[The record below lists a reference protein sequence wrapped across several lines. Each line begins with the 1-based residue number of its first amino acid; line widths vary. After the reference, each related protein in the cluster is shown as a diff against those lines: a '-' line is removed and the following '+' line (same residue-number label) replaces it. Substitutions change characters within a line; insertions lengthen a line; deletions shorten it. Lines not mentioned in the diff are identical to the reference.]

1 MKKVFQFVAIAVVTM
16 ALTVACK
23 SKAEPVEE
31 DTTPIETIV
40 EDTIDT
46 VIEEVVLDEPVKTV
60 TKKDDNTMKA
70 DANST
75 AEQRIKKVVA
85 REQAKQE
92 VKTVDNNS
100 STQKV
105 AESQGRINQANT
117 KGDLPKRR

>member
-1 MKKVFQFVAIAVVTM
+1 
-16 ALTVACK
+16 
-23 SKAEPVEE
+23 
-31 DTTPIETIV
+31 
-40 EDTIDT
+40 
-46 VIEEVVLDEPVKTV
+46 
-60 TKKDDNTMKA
+60 MKA

-100 STQKV
+100 SSQKV